1 MAIFKILC
9 IINFMGNQKELFENL
24 NRSKAPCVMCVQKQS
39 DILLLKTEN
48 KKLKNQIDHLLDLE
62 AMYKTFT
69 R

>member
-1 MAIFKILC
+1 
-9 IINFMGNQKELFENL
+9 MGNQKELFENL

-39 DILLLKTEN
+39 DILILKTEN
-48 KKLKNQIDHLLDLE
+48 KKLKNQLEHLLDLE

>member
-1 MAIFKILC
+1 
-9 IINFMGNQKELFENL
+9 MGNQKELFENL
-24 NRSKAPCVMCVQKQS
+24 NRSKSPCVICVQKQS

-48 KKLKNQIDHLLDLE
+48 KKLKNQLEHLLDLE